1 MVRYKDDFNMFWAI
15 LDEIYKIWAV
25 LRPITAAAIMLNG
38 EINGTKGLFC
48 ASYFF
53 RL

>member
-1 MVRYKDDFNMFWAI
+1 MVRYKDDFNIFGAI
-15 LDEIYKIWAV
+15 LDEICKIRAV
-25 LRPITAAAIMLNG
+25 LRPITAAATMLNG
-38 EINGTKGLFC
+38 KINGTKGLFC